1 MQWHIDPKRPI
12 YLQLIEQV
20 EQRIIS
26 GDYHPGDKL
35 PSVRELAKE
44 AAVNPNTMQR
54 ALATL
59 EQSGLL
65 FTKRT
70 AGRYITEDTQLIE
83 DIRRRLA
90 SETITTFLKQMRQ
103 MGFDRKQTIAL
114 LAEQKEDTH
123 E

>member
-1 MQWHIDPKRPI
+1 MNWHIDPKRPI
-12 YLQLIEQV
+12 YLQLIDQV
-20 EQRIIS
+20 ERRIIS
-26 GDYHPGDKL
+26 GDYRPGDKL

-65 FTKRT
+65 FTQRT
-70 AGRYITEDTQLIE
+70 AGRYITKDVQLIE
-83 DIRRRLA
+83 NIRNRLA
-90 SETITTFLKQMRQ
+90 DETIATFLKQMQQ
-103 MGFDRKQTIAL
+103 MGFDRRKTIAL
-114 LAEQKEDTH
+114 LIQKEDKH

>member
-1 MQWHIDPKRPI
+1 MKWHIDPKRPI

-20 EQRIIS
+20 ERHIIS
-26 GDYHPGDKL
+26 GDYRPGDKL

-65 FTKRT
+65 FTQRT

-83 DIRRRLA
+83 NIRGRLA
-90 SETITTFLKQMRQ
+90 SETIATFLKQMQQ
-103 MGFDRKQTIAL
+103 MGFDRKKTIAL
-114 LAEQKEDTH
+114 LIQKEDIH

>member
-20 EQRIIS
+20 ERRIIS
-26 GDYHPGDKL
+26 GDYRPGGKL
-35 PSVRELAKE
+35 PSVRELARE

-65 FTKRT
+65 FTQRT
-70 AGRYITEDTQLIE
+70 TGRYITEDTKLIE
-83 DIRRRLA
+83 NIRKRLA
-90 SETITTFLKQMRQ
+90 DETIATFLKQMQQ

-114 LAEQKEDTH
+114 LTQKEDRH